1 MDYRLRDYYLIYTDY
16 KSWNMRH
23 ELYKLV
29 APSIKRHS
37 VVCKVNSPCFNS
49 QEMISCLKSESQRL
63 ELELDKAKRIDRWS
77 NYIKLSK
84 RIFGQ

>member
-16 KSWNMRH
+16 KCWNMRH
-23 ELYKLV
+23 ELYKSA

-37 VVCKVNSPCFNS
+37 VVCRISSPCFIS

-63 ELELDKAKRIDRWS
+63 ELELDKAKRLDRWS
-77 NYIKLSK
+77 NYIKICKLVF
-84 RIFGQ
+84 RQ